1 MNTPKT
7 LILRLTSAIA
17 LAGVVIRAGELVEV
31 TVAEAK
37 DLLRRGKAEL
47 ANADA
52 DGAEVFASNTV
63 EAPLHPAI
71 EAFQQDNADR
81 AAEAAAEAAQAAAD
95 AAAADTSAD
104 TSGTAT
110 DAATGAQEAASE
122 APKVDAP
129 AADAGKPADA
139 VKTDGKPATPQGR
152 RQRQAANA
160 AK

>member
-17 LAGVVIRAGELVEV
+17 LAGAVIRAGELVEV

-52 DGAEVFASNTV
+52 DGAEVVASNTV
-63 EAPLHPAI
+63 EPPMHPAI

-81 AAEAAAEAAQAAAD
+81 TAERGFETDTVSQAVAVEAAAQAAAD
-95 AAAADTSAD
+95 AAAAAA
-104 TSGTAT
+104 AT
-110 DAATGAQEAASE
+110 TGAQEGASD
-122 APKVDAP
+122 APK
-129 AADAGKPADA
+129 ADAQA
-139 VKTDGKPATPQGR
+139 ATPQGR